1 MALTYD
7 QHKAAID
14 AAYPTPPIE
23 WQRQDD
29 HVNFGHHEV
38 ATVALAFNAQPFH
51 YLGSHYQEDG
61 GEGWKIRRRS
71 GRWRA
76 GCFGWPASVMG

>member
-23 WQRQDD
+23 WKR
-29 HVNFGHHEV
+29 HEGD
-38 ATVALAFNAQPFH
+38 FP
-51 YLGSHYQEDG
+51 S
-61 GEGWKIRRRS
+61 S
-71 GRWRA
+71 
-76 GCFGWPASVMG
+76 